1 MSIILLFIFINFIV
15 SAISDI
21 VLQYFAFKP
30 NANSRLKA
38 LRPYYN
44 YYGKSAAIV
53 LAGITVCSIL
63 LIHLFLFK
71 TIFGVYL
78 PTRSIKLIIYFLISS
93 LILGY
98 FFDYVINT
106 LHVFGNTLNEYYKIK
121 NAYIWGMLAYFF
133 SIFISYKILLI
144 YLALINIKM

>member
-1 MSIILLFIFINFIV
+1 MSLILLFIFINFIV
-15 SAISDI
+15 SAISDM

-44 YYGKSAAIV
+44 YYGKLASVV
-53 LAGITVCSIL
+53 LAGITVCSLL

-71 TIFGVYL
+71 TIFDVYL
-78 PTRSIKLIIYFLISS
+78 PTHSVKLIIYFLISS

-98 FFDYVINT
+98 VSDYLIHT

-133 SIFISYKILLI
+133 SIFISYQILLI
-144 YLALINIKM
+144 YLALIKIKI